1 MIGIIDYD
9 MGNLY
14 SVSKALERLE
24 IPYFISKNIDE
35 LMEADGYILPGVGA
49 FPDAMK
55 TLQETGL
62 QAFLDTKVYQK
73 KPLLGICLGM
83 QLLFESSEEY
93 GQTRGLAY
101 LPGTVERFSGT
112 TLNGDAYKVPHM
124 GWNELV
130 VKKKA
135 PIVQLFTNGHV
146 YFVHSYVVQTDSSV
160 VVAESNYHQ
169 AVPAIVQEGMIYGM
183 QFHPEKSGDVG
194 MNLLKQYGQLVK
206 ERKV

>member
-101 LPGTVERFSGT
+101 LPGTVERFSGNA
-112 TLNGDAYKVPHM
+112 LNGDAYKVPHM
-124 GWNELV
+124 GWNELI
-130 VKKKA
+130 VKKRKHLSFSFLLTGMSISFIRTWYE
-135 PIVQLFTNGHV
+135 PIRLLLLQRVITIKLFLR
-146 YFVHSYVVQTDSSV
+146 SSKK
-160 VVAESNYHQ
+160 
-169 AVPAIVQEGMIYGM
+169 G
-183 QFHPEKSGDVG
+183 
-194 MNLLKQYGQLVK
+194 
-206 ERKV
+206 

>member
-73 KPLLGICLGM
+73 KTLAWHLL
-83 QLLFESSEEY
+83 
-93 GQTRGLAY
+93 RHA
-101 LPGTVERFSGT
+101 
-112 TLNGDAYKVPHM
+112 A
-124 GWNELV
+124 
-130 VKKKA
+130 
-135 PIVQLFTNGHV
+135 
-146 YFVHSYVVQTDSSV
+146 SV
-160 VVAESNYHQ
+160 
-169 AVPAIVQEGMIYGM
+169 
-183 QFHPEKSGDVG
+183 
-194 MNLLKQYGQLVK
+194 
-206 ERKV
+206 